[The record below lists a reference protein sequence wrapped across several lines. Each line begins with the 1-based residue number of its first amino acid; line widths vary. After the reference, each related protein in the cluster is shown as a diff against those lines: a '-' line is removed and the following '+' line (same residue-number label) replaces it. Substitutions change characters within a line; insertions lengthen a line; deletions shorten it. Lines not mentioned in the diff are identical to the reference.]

1 MGKGL
6 RSRHPQH
13 KLQEVGSLMSKQ
25 VLSSLGAAIALAA
38 VLSACAQSADTPIA
52 TPVPKRNAP
61 LQWSDPP
68 EMAIDPQKRYVA
80 TLKTAKGDIKV
91 ELLADKAPRTVNNFV
106 FLARQGYYDGTTFH
120 RVLHDF
126 MAQGGDPTGTGA
138 GGPGYRFKDEIHPD
152 LKFDC
157 AGIVA
162 MANAGAA
169 TNGSQFF
176 ITFKATP
183 WLDGGYSI
191 FGRVIDGIDVVLSL
205 RLRDPQERPTYQG
218 DLLER
223 VEIEELD

>member
-1 MGKGL
+1 LKKKRVL
-6 RSRHPQH
+6 YI
-13 KLQEVGSLMSKQ
+13 VG
-25 VLSSLGAAIALAA
+25 ATAALAA
-38 VLSACAQSADTPIA
+38 VLSACASQVADSPTP
-52 TPVPKRNAP
+52 TPTAERNAP
-61 LQWSDPP
+61 LQWSHPP
-68 EMAIDPQKRYVA
+68 EMTIDSQKRYSA

-120 RVLHDF
+120 RVLTDF

-138 GGPGYRFKDEIHPD
+138 GGPGYRFDDEIHPD
-152 LKFDC
+152 LQFDS

-162 MANAGAA
+162 MANAGAN

-191 FGRVIDGIDVVLSL
+191 FGRVVEGMDVVLSL
-205 RLRDPQERPTYQG
+205 CLRDPRDRPAFSG

-223 VEIEELD
+223 VEIEELDSRCGR

>member
-1 MGKGL
+1 MNG
-6 RSRHPQH
+6 
-13 KLQEVGSLMSKQ
+13 KQ
-25 VLSSLGAAIALAA
+25 VLCPIRAAIALVT
-38 VLSACAQSADTPIA
+38 VLSACAQPANGPTP
-52 TPVPKRNAP
+52 TPALKRNSP
-61 LQWSDPP
+61 LQWSNPP
-68 EMAIDPQKRYVA
+68 EMTIDPQKRYVA

-138 GGPGYRFKDEIHPD
+138 GGPGYRFEDEIHSD
-152 LKFDC
+152 LKFDG

-162 MANAGAA
+162 MANAGAN

-176 ITFKATP
+176 ITFKATT

-191 FGRVIDGIDVVLSL
+191 FGRVIEGMDVVLSL
-205 RLRDPQERPTYQG
+205 RLRDPQDRPTFSG
-218 DLLER
+218 DVLEK